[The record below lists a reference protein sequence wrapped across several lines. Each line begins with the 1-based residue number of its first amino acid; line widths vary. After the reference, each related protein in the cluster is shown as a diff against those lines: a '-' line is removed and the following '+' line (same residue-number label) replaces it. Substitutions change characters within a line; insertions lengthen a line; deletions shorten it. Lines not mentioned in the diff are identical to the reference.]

1 MAIDQIESTITSY
14 ADVKEAAKVFKN
26 MYPYAGKIYIPRR
39 ALEVL
44 RDMLECQ
51 NRAETYFLN
60 NYHYLL
66 LYDVLEWLCD
76 FHNDQIAGAKGKSKR
91 NLSKIGEFYIREID
105 FDSIISVYFFDTD
118 FLMNQELMLRLGTD
132 GRQYLGMNDE
142 TFSITTGLSP
152 HPEELGLKIYTGD
165 DATRVSEESDLFGPK
180 SRRYPD
186 WSYYNKIHKS

>member
-1 MAIDQIESTITSY
+1 
-14 ADVKEAAKVFKN
+14 
-26 MYPYAGKIYIPRR
+26 
-39 ALEVL
+39 
-44 RDMLECQ
+44 
-51 NRAETYFLN
+51 
-60 NYHYLL
+60 
-66 LYDVLEWLCD
+66 LEWLCD

-186 WSYYNKIHKS
+186 WSYYNKIQRVSRIRILSR